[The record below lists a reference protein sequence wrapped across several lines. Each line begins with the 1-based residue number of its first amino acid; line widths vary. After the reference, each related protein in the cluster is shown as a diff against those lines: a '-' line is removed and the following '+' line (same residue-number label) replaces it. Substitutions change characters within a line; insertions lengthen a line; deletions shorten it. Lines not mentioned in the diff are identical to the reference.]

1 MAVNILE
8 NKVAIVTGG
17 TRGIGKAIAERLL
30 DEKARVAIC
39 GTRQKSVDEI
49 VRVLSAKGDV
59 FGMAADISRIEEVR
73 QFIAGVQRRFN
84 TVHILI
90 NNAGTGAFASVAETA
105 PETWDAVIG
114 VNLTGVY
121 YCCHE
126 ILPIFLRAGGGDVV
140 NIGSLAGTTAFAG
153 GAAYNASKF
162 GLIGF
167 SEAMMLD
174 YRHHGVRV
182 SLVLP
187 GSVNTEFGRRSAT
200 AGHSE
205 TDSQDKNNWKIAP
218 EEIAETVVNLLQMP
232 PRTTVSRVEV
242 RPSRPAGKT

>member
-39 GTRQKSVDEI
+39 GTRQKAVDEA
-49 VRVLSAKGDV
+49 VKALSVKGDV
-59 FGMAADISRIEEVR
+59 FGMEADIRRIEDVR
-73 QFIAGVQRRFN
+73 QFIAAVQRRFS

-105 PETWDAVIG
+105 PETWEAVIG

-140 NIGSLAGTTAFAG
+140 NIGSLAGTSAFAG

-174 YRHHGVRV
+174 HRAAGVRV
-182 SLVLP
+182 STILP
-187 GSVNTEFGRRSAT
+187 GSVDTAFG
-200 AGHSE
+200 GHSAGPAE
-205 TDSQDKNNWKIAP
+205 EKSTWKIAP
-218 EEIAETVVNLLQMP
+218 EDIAEIVVDVLRMP
-232 PRTTVSRVEV
+232 RRTNIS
-242 RPSRPAGKT
+242 

>member
-39 GTRQKSVDEI
+39 GTRQKSVDEA
-49 VRVLSAKGDV
+49 VKALSVKGDV
-59 FGMAADISRIEEVR
+59 FGMEADIRRIEDVR
-73 QFIAGVQRRFN
+73 QFIAAVQRRFS

-105 PETWDAVIG
+105 PETWEAVIG

-140 NIGSLAGTTAFAG
+140 NIGSLAGTSAFAG

-174 YRHHGVRV
+174 HRHNGVRV

-187 GSVNTEFGRRSAT
+187 GSVNTEFGRRPATSA
-200 AGHSE
+200 HSE
-205 TDSQDKNNWKIAP
+205 TESQDKNHWKIAP
-218 EEIAETVVNLLQMP
+218 EEIAETVVNLLHMP
-232 PRTTVSRVEV
+232 ARTTVSRVEV
-242 RPSRPAGKT
+242 RPSRPPGKI

>member
-1 MAVNILE
+1 MPANILE

-17 TRGIGKAIAERLL
+17 TRGIGRAIAERLL

-39 GTRQKSVDEI
+39 GTRQKSVDEA
-49 VRVLSAKGDV
+49 VTVLSAKGDV
-59 FGMAADISRIEEVR
+59 FGMAADTRRINDVR
-73 QFIAGVQRRFN
+73 QFIAAVQQRFG

-90 NNAGTGAFASVAETA
+90 NNAGIGAFASVAEIT
-105 PETWDAVIG
+105 PETWEAVIG

-140 NIGSLAGTTAFAG
+140 NIGSLAGTSAFAG

-174 YRHHGVRV
+174 HRHDGIRV

-187 GSVNTEFGRRSAT
+187 GSVDTEFGSRSASN
-200 AGHSE
+200 GHSD
-205 TDSQDKNNWKIAP
+205 TDNHDKNTWKIAP
-218 EEIAETVVNLLQMP
+218 EEIAETVVSLLHMP
-232 PRTTVSRVEV
+232 ARTTVSRVEV
-242 RPSRPAGKT
+242 RPSRPARKA

>member
-39 GTRQKSVDEI
+39 GTRQKSVDEA
-49 VRVLSAKGDV
+49 VKALSVKGDV
-59 FGMAADISRIEEVR
+59 FGMEADIRRIEDVR
-73 QFIAGVQRRFN
+73 QFIAAVQRRFS

-90 NNAGTGAFASVAETA
+90 NNAGTGAFARVAETA
-105 PETWDAVIG
+105 PETWEAVIG

-140 NIGSLAGTTAFAG
+140 NIGSLAGTSAFAG
-153 GAAYNASKF
+153 GARDKRAKC
-162 GLIGF
+162 GRTGF

-174 YRHHGVRV
+174 HRAAGVRV
-182 SLVLP
+182 STILP
-187 GSVNTEFGRRSAT
+187 GSVDTAFG
-200 AGHSE
+200 GHSAGPAE
-205 TDSQDKNNWKIAP
+205 EKSTWKIAP
-218 EEIAETVVNLLQMP
+218 EDIAEIVVDVLRMP
-232 PRTTVSRVEV
+232 RRTNIS
-242 RPSRPAGKT
+242 